1 MKAAVPPRIYR
12 PSVLAI
18 GSPADGWC
26 WHQKDMAASSADIAG
41 MTRDTDEHADRKLSH
56 RSG

>member
-1 MKAAVPPRIYR
+1 MKAPVPPHIYR
-12 PSVLAI
+12 LRVLAI

-41 MTRDTDEHADRKLSH
+41 VTRDTDEHADRKLSH
-56 RSG
+56 HSG